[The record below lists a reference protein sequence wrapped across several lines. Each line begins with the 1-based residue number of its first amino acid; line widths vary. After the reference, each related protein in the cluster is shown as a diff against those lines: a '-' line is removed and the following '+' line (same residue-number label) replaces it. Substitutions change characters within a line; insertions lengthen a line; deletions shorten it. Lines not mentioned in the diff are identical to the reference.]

1 MHTPELLLATS
12 NPGKVREYQL
22 LAAAHH
28 LRLLPLPGLDRLPA
42 FEESAP
48 SFAENAAGKALHY
61 SQLVPGPVLAEDSGL
76 VVPALGG
83 APGPRSARYAGPAAG
98 DAERIRKLLADMQGS
113 GDRRA
118 RFVCVLALAERGE
131 LRALISDAVE
141 GELLEVPRGEGGFGY
156 DPIFFFPPL
165 GKTFA
170 ELSTEEKNRYSHRG
184 RAFRKLVQFLAGEEQ
199 GESQL

>member
-199 GESQL
+199 GESQP